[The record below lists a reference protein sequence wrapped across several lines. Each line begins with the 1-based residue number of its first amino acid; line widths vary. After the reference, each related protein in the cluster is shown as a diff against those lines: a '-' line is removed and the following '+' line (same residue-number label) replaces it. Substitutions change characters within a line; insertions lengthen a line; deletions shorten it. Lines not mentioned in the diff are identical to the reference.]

1 MGSLLDK
8 LKIPSPTLTG
18 KSPDEIT
25 IVVDGE
31 ELNTQTSLVLRTMD
45 TGADAFSAQVY
56 WDPDN
61 KDLAKLFT
69 PYSYKSAAAYVG
81 GELLVNGFLYDL
93 APSLSGS
100 RLMDVFGFAATADII
115 DSTLV
120 PPYQRE
126 KVTLEDRANEL
137 IADSN
142 ISLVKEI
149 TDFKLLA
156 GLREPFDR
164 ITADPTERIF
174 DHLAGLA
181 KQKGVLFSSTV
192 EGDLLLTEANAKD
205 FPVGTIEE
213 NFPPGT
219 ELSARFSGRGRFNQY
234 RAIGQRPKRKK
245 HAINAIAIDDKIPES
260 RRFTFSANETT
271 AGNISR
277 AADWQRSKQLAD
289 ALTIPF
295 PVSSWYDPNGNLWRE
310 NTIVTVVSPTIFVPN
325 GFEFLIRQVEFT
337 STGDGSTAVLSLI
350 PPQVYTG
357 DPLVEPWL

>member
-8 LKIPSPTLTG
+8 FAIPSLTLSG
-18 KSPDEIT
+18 KSPNEIT

-31 ELNTQTSLVLRTMD
+31 EIKTQTSRVLRTMD
-45 TGADAFSAQVY
+45 TLADAFSAQIY

-61 KDLAKLFT
+61 KDLVKLYT

-93 APSLSGS
+93 EPSLSGS
-100 RLMDVFGFAATADII
+100 QLMNIFGFASTANII
-115 DSTLV
+115 DSSID

-126 KVTLEDRANEL
+126 KITLEDYANEL
-137 IADSN
+137 IADSDIALKN
-142 ISLVKEI
+142 EVA
-149 TDFKLLA
+149 DFKLLA
-156 GLREPFDR
+156 ALREPFER
-164 ITADPTERIF
+164 LAPNPTDKIGAY
-174 DHLAGLA
+174 LVGLA

-192 EGDLLLTEANAKD
+192 EGDLLLTEANATD
-205 FPVGTIEE
+205 FPVGTIED
-213 NFPPGT
+213 NFPPGMAI
-219 ELSARFSGRGRFNQY
+219 SAKFSGRARFNQY
-234 RAIGQRPKRKK
+234 RAIGQRPKRSK
-245 HAINAIAIDDKIPES
+245 HAINAIAIDDPIPES

-277 AADWQRSKQLAD
+277 AADWQRSKQLAE
-289 ALTIPF
+289 ALTIPY
-295 PVSSWYDPNGNLWRE
+295 PVSSWYNPNGDLWRE

-325 GFEFLIRQVEFT
+325 GFEFLIRQVEFL
-337 STGDGSTAVLSLI
+337 STATGSTAVLSLI